1 MNLNDPAILQLVNLA
16 IDEDIKDGDITTN
29 SIISIKEKREA
40 SFIVKQNGII
50 AGLDIA
56 RMVIEKF
63 DPLIKWKQYKNDG
76 DSCIKG
82 EVVVKVKGSYKALLT
97 TERTA
102 LNFLQRMSGI
112 ATKTNKFVSQLE
124 GLHTKILDTRKTVPG
139 HRLLDKYAVK
149 TGGGENHRIGLYD
162 MVLIKDNHIRLA
174 GGITNAVAAVK
185 KNLVKQLKI
194 EIEVSSIN
202 EVKEALNTKVD
213 FIMLDNMPVDK
224 MKKAVKLCKGK
235 VMTEASGNI
244 SISNVREVAETGVD
258 FISAG
263 ELTHSVEALDISMKI
278 TD

>member
-1 MNLNDPAILQLVNLA
+1 MNLNDPSLLQLVKLA

-29 SIISIKEKREA
+29 SIIRIKEKREA
-40 SFIVKQNGII
+40 AFIVKQNGII

-63 DPLIKWKQYKNDG
+63 DPVIKWKQYKNDG
-76 DSCIKG
+76 DLCTKG

-97 TERTA
+97 AERTA

-149 TGGGENHRIGLYD
+149 IGGGENHRIGLHD
-162 MVLIKDNHIRLA
+162 MVLIKDNHIKLA
-174 GGITNAVAAVK
+174 GGITNALVAVK
-185 KNLVKQLKI
+185 KNLIKQLKI

-202 EVKEALNTKVD
+202 EVEEAMNAKVD
-213 FIMLDNMPVDK
+213 FIMLDNMSFDK

-244 SISNVREVAETGVD
+244 SINNVREVAEIGVD
-258 FISAG
+258 FISVG

-278 TD
+278 ID